1 MDIFMDIN
9 LRKAIFVVINILLL
23 LLQVTVFPS
32 FKIGWLNVNFALI
45 SVVFT
50 ALFTDGMLFAVN
62 GLIMGF
68 WFDILAYRS
77 IGYYTLLFICTAIVI
92 KLFSKMVNRYGFFT
106 GMIIIFSA
114 TFLTEII
121 TYWTHFVAKGITYN
135 AFVLT
140 KIIMPQALV
149 NTVASVFL
157 FWIYLWLIKKLD
169 LKQLR

>member
-1 MDIFMDIN
+1 MDIN
-9 LRKAIFVVINILLL
+9 LRKTIFVLINILLL
-23 LLQVTVFPS
+23 LLQVTIFPS
-32 FKIGWLNVNFALI
+32 FKIGWLNINFALI

-62 GLIMGF
+62 GLVIGF

-77 IGYYTLLFICTAIVI
+77 IGYYTLLFLAVAIVI

-106 GMIIIFSA
+106 GLIIIFSA

-121 TYWTHFVAKGITYN
+121 TYWTHFVAKGIKYN

-140 KIIMPQALV
+140 KIIMPQSLV
-149 NTVASVFL
+149 NTATSVIL
-157 FWIYLWLIKKLD
+157 FWFYLLLIKKLD
-169 LKQLR
+169 LKNYRG